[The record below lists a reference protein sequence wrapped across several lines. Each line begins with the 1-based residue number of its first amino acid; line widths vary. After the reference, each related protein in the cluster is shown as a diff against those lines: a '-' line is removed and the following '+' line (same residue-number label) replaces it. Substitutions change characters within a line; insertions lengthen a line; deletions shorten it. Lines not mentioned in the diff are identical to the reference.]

1 MGISIKIGDHEGNR
15 KAPKKEE
22 KHFHKYAGQNI
33 RSCSIQASDGI
44 VNFAEIGCNGMNP
57 LGK

>member
-44 VNFAEIGCNGMNP
+44 VNFERLDAMA
-57 LGK
+57 